1 MSTDIQP
8 TTAKRIAIGSDH
20 AAFPA
25 KRRLMTWLEER
36 GWEVEDFGCFS
47 EVSTDYP
54 DVARPLCLA
63 VRGGRFAQGVLLC
76 GTGLGMSYAANRVPG
91 IRGAL
96 CWSAEVAILARTHN
110 DANILI
116 LPGRHPTVDPLE
128 AILEAYLDAS
138 FSNDARHQ
146 RRIRKIEGGCAS

>member
-1 MSTDIQP
+1 MSTDTQP
-8 TTAKRIAIGSDH
+8 EGSKRIAIGSDH

-25 KRRLMTWLEER
+25 KTRLMAWLQEH

-47 EVSTDYP
+47 EEGSDYP

-63 VRGGRFAQGVLLC
+63 VRGGRFEQGVLLC

-96 CWSAEVAILARTHN
+96 CWSAEVATLARTHN

-116 LPGRHPTVDPLE
+116 LPGRHPTLDPLE
-128 AILEAYLDAS
+128 TILEAYLQAS
-138 FSNDARHQ
+138 FSNDERHK
-146 RRIRKIEGGCAS
+146 RRIGKIEGGCAT